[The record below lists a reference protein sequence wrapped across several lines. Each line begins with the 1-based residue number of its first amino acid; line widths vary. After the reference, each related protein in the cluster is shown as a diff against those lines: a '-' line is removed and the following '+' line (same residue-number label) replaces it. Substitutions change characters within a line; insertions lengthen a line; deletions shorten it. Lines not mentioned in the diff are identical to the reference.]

1 MYDPDH
7 PERPAQD
14 RRQSIPPTPSR
25 QDALGR
31 LRTERWH
38 ATGAG
43 ETSRVA
49 EIDREIERLSA
60 ASSPVPPGRET
71 TSATPPTR
79 ERRATPPSTQRKKR

>member
-1 MYDPDH
+1 MAVR
-7 PERPAQD
+7 EA
-14 RRQSIPPTPSR
+14 IPPEPSR

-31 LRTERWH
+31 LKRERWH
-38 ATGAG
+38 AHEAG
-43 ETSRVA
+43 DARRVD